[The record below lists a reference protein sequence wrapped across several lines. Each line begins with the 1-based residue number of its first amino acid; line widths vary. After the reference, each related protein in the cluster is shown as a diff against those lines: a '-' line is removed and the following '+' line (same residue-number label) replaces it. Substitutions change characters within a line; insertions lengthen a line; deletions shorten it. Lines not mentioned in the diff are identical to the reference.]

1 MPNFACLIPIS
12 ISRFTHYANIVEV
25 FEQII
30 PPLAILYI
38 VYSTAG
44 TSYELYSDRLTER
57 GTAQP
62 EYKLCGNGS

>member
-12 ISRFTHYANIVEV
+12 IGRFTHYANIVEV

-38 VYSTAG
+38 VPPVRYMSCTVI
-44 TSYELYSDRLTER
+44 
-57 GTAQP
+57 AQP